1 MQTTSRRLPRFP
13 GDDVQVLAVVKLM
26 GLRDVCRAL
35 HVTALSWMG
44 SSHHELKD
52 LGFLLTSVVEL
63 SGLVLVTSPLWASVS
78 TSIK

>member
-52 LGFLLTSVVEL
+52 LVFS
-63 SGLVLVTSPLWASVS
+63 
-78 TSIK
+78 